1 MEEILRS
8 GFAELGVPASDEAIA
23 ALRKYYEL
31 LTEWNSV
38 MNLTAIEGE
47 ENVARLHF
55 LDCGALL
62 RCMDLSGQRVLDVGS
77 GAGFPGMVLKLLCPD
92 MELTM
97 LDSQRKRVDFQRDV
111 TAALGLE
118 KVTSLHG
125 RAEEKTELRGQ
136 FDVVISRAVAKLSV
150 LNELCM
156 PLVRV
161 GGHFIAMKGPDPSL
175 EMQESKRASY
185 LLGGRHVRY
194 EHYTIPGTDVTH
206 TLIFVLKEQ
215 PSPAQYPRRYS
226 SIKKQPL

>member
-8 GFAELGVPASDEAIA
+8 GFTDLGVAVSDETIA
-23 ALRKYYEL
+23 ALRRYYEL
-31 LTEWNSV
+31 LDEKNRV

-47 ENVARLHF
+47 TEVARLHF

-62 RCMDLSGQRVLDVGS
+62 RYMDLSGQKVLDVGS
-77 GAGFPGMVLKLLCPD
+77 GAGFPGLVLKILCPG

-97 LDSQRKRVDFQRDV
+97 LDSQLKRVDFQREV

-118 KVTSLHG
+118 NVTSLHG
-125 RAEEKTELRGQ
+125 RAEEMAALRGQ
-136 FDVVISRAVAKLSV
+136 YDVVISRAVAKLSV

-156 PLVRV
+156 PLVKV

-194 EHYTIPGTDVTH
+194 ERYTIPGTDVTH

>member
-1 MEEILRS
+1 MEEILHS
-8 GFAELGVPASDEAIA
+8 GFSELGIPVSAEAIA
-23 ALRKYYEL
+23 QLRQYYEI
-31 LTEWNSV
+31 LTERNKV

-47 ENVARLHF
+47 ADTARQHF

-62 RCMDLSGQRVLDVGS
+62 RYMDLSGQQVLDVGS
-77 GAGFPGMVLKLLCPD
+77 GAGFPGLVLKILCPD

-97 LDSQRKRVDFQRDV
+97 LDSQLKRVDFQREV
-111 TAALGLE
+111 TAALGLQG
-118 KVTSLHG
+118 VTSLHG
-125 RAEEKTELRGQ
+125 RAEEMAELRGQ
-136 FDVVISRAVAKLSV
+136 FDVVISRAVAKLAV

-156 PLVRV
+156 PLARV

-175 EMQESKRASY
+175 EMQESKRACY
-185 LLGGRHVRY
+185 VLGGRHVRY
-194 EHYTIPGTDVTH
+194 ERYTIPGTDVSH